1 MNLTSFNE
9 CLDIVVSKDFGE
21 GPLYAAH
28 HIEQNWDETRAVYS
42 IFFSFSLSIVFVQD
56 LFLGDWEHQVRHVH

>member
-9 CLDIVVSKDFGE
+9 CLDIVVSKDFSE

-42 IFFSFSLSIVFVQD
+42 IFFFRRVFVQD